1 MGSTVS
7 IEFNED
13 SIQIVYRKENNM
25 AANIHLNQIDTSANY
40 TVSLINHWDG
50 GCNTETMDGESL
62 YYLIRGCAHIYDIH
76 AELATDDEPEEE
88 EEEEEEQEQPRD
100 AETIIADIVNYLEE
114 NTDVANSLIEELDS
128 CNGYLGDD
136 RCYPMDELPELM
148 NGTDT
153 FDLLRMAYF
162 GHDGEAWHLNQY
174 GDKVWESSFNPNRDY
189 FGFNGYGNLM
199 SYDEPDY
206 SDYID
211 KHLVRELS
219 DNRRWIDGIEDDEE
233 LAELFDELEEA
244 IAQ

>member
-1 MGSTVS
+1 MTHTIHYSEILNDSCSTYTIPDGSP
-7 IEFNED
+7 
-13 SIQIVYRKENNM
+13 
-25 AANIHLNQIDTSANY
+25 
-40 TVSLINHWDG
+40 
-50 GCNTETMDGESL
+50 
-62 YYLIRGCAHIYDIH
+62 RGCRTISKADVRIGMKVLIDNYFC
-76 AELATDDEPEEE
+76 TVVDDEP
-88 EEEEEEQEQPRD
+88 EEEEQEQPRD

-128 CNGYLGDD
+128 YNGYLGDD

-148 NGTDT
+148 SGTDT
-153 FDLLRMAYF
+153 IDLLNMAYF

>member
-1 MGSTVS
+1 MTHTIHYSDILNDSCSTYTIPDGSP
-7 IEFNED
+7 
-13 SIQIVYRKENNM
+13 
-25 AANIHLNQIDTSANY
+25 
-40 TVSLINHWDG
+40 
-50 GCNTETMDGESL
+50 
-62 YYLIRGCAHIYDIH
+62 RGCRTISKADVRIGMKVLIDNYFC
-76 AELATDDEPEEE
+76 TVVDDEPEEE
-88 EEEEEEQEQPRD
+88 EEQPRD
-100 AETIIADIVNYLEE
+100 AETIITDIVNYLEE

-128 CNGYLGDD
+128 YNGYLGDD

-162 GHDGEAWHLNQY
+162 GHDGEAYHLNQY